1 MGELTAH
8 TVIRWADWTIGPDVT
23 QEAPAVD
30 FAMRCTMC
38 GASSG
43 ASEEFEAARDWA
55 FRHVGRSPSHTAFR
69 EVIHRRW
76 RATLVR

>member
-1 MGELTAH
+1 MSAH
-8 TVIRWADWTIGPDVT
+8 TVIRWADWTIGPDVAP
-23 QEAPAVD
+23 EAPAVD
-30 FAMRCTMC
+30 FEMQCIAC

-43 ASEEFEAARDWA
+43 PGEEFEAARDWA

-69 EVIHRRW
+69 EVIHRPW